1 MTTPVDVG
9 SWRERGIEVERDLA
23 RSRLSSGIFAKNI
36 AEITLGPAVHI
47 LGSQNVYSRAEGFA
61 DHYWSWAVFLF

>member
-23 RSRLSSGIFAKNI
+23 RSRLSSGIFAKTV
-36 AEITLGPAVHI
+36 AEITLGPAVYI
-47 LGSQNVYSRAEGFA
+47 LGSLNVYSM
-61 DHYWSWAVFLF
+61 